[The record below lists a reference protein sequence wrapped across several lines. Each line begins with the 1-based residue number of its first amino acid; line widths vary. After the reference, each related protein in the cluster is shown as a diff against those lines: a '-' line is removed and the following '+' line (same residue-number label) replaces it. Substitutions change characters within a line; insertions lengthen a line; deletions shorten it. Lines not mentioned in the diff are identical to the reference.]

1 MVTVGDIAGYIEAL
15 APPALAQDWDMI
27 GLQVGRADAPVRRV
41 LVCLDVDEELVD
53 EAVKAG
59 CQLIVSHHPLFFNE
73 VTGVTGATAA
83 GKAAL
88 KAIENQIAVYVAHTN
103 LDRAPDGIN
112 GALADVLGLIGK
124 EVLETTDRLLKLVV
138 FVPGRALADVRS
150 ALGDAGAGIIGLYS
164 HCGYAS
170 PGTGSFRPLPGAD
183 PSEGQVGTDNEVEE
197 YRLEVE
203 VDRAALP
210 AAIQA
215 MKAAHPYEEVAYD
228 LYELQ
233 KVTRRYGLGMIG
245 GLEQPMALPDFIDLC
260 RDRISPQLRIAGSTR
275 TVERVAVCGGS
286 GASLI
291 EAAGAAGADVFVTGD
306 VRYHDAQRAI
316 ASGLVVIDAG
326 HDGTELPGVAALA
339 RRLAR
344 DMSIEVVEAELRGPI
359 LRGAHDTDSAS

>member
-1 MVTVGDIAGYIEAL
+1 LVTVGDIAGHIETL
-15 APPALAQDWDMI
+15 APPALAQDWDKI
-27 GLQVGRADAPVRRV
+27 GLQVGRADALVQRV
-41 LVCLDVDEELVD
+41 LVCLDVDDELVD
-53 EAVKAG
+53 EAVEAG

-83 GKAAL
+83 GRTAL
-88 KAIENQIAVYVAHTN
+88 KAIENRIAVYVAHTN
-103 LDRAPDGIN
+103 LDKAPDGIN
-112 GALADVLGLIGK
+112 DALADALGLIGK
-124 EVLETTDRLLKLVV
+124 QALETTERLLKLVV
-138 FVPGRALADVRS
+138 FVPGRALAEVKS
-150 ALGDAGAGIIGLYS
+150 ALGNAGAGIIGLYS
-164 HCGYAS
+164 HCGFAS
-170 PGTGSFRPLPGAD
+170 PGTGSFRPLPGAE
-183 PSEGQVGTDNEVEE
+183 PSEGQVGMDNEVQE

-203 VDRAALP
+203 VDRVALP
-210 AAIQA
+210 AVVQA

-233 KVTRRYGLGMIG
+233 NVTGRYGLGVIG
-245 GLEQPMALPDFIDLC
+245 GLKKPLALPDFIDLC
-260 RDRISPQLRIAGSTR
+260 RDRISPQLRIAGLAR

-326 HDGTELPGVAALA
+326 HDATELPGVAGLA

-344 DMSIEVVEAELRGPI
+344 DISIEVNEARLRGPI
-359 LRGAHDTDSAS
+359 WRGTHDTDSAS